1 MKEITLKQVENG
13 FKSGVVRLT
22 TGPME
27 NGTVCQIGEHWFY
40 FGGMTAEE
48 ESPDEYRRNV
58 PEEDIIQEIFDT
70 LESFRKSDFTD
81 EYLYYYYI
89 LTEAGC

>member
-27 NGTVCQIGEHWFY
+27 DGTVYQIGEHWFY

-48 ESPDEYRRNV
+48 MSPDEYRRNV

-70 LESFRKSDFTD
+70 LESFRKSGFTD
-81 EYLYYYYI
+81 EYMYYYYI
-89 LTEAGC
+89 LDEAGC

>member
-13 FKSGVVRLT
+13 FRSGVVRLT

-27 NGTVCQIGEHWFY
+27 EGTVWQIGEHWFY

-58 PEEDIIQEIFDT
+58 PEEDIIREIFDT
-70 LESFRKSDFTD
+70 LESIRKSDFTD
-81 EYLYYYYI
+81 EYLYYYYS
-89 LTEAGC
+89 LAEAGC